1 MLELCRIQVDK
12 FQIKDALTFEELENL
27 KEQKDKMEA
36 HLIKMEEVFQ
46 DFPRIDLP
54 EKKKELLLNGVK
66 LKGFEKFQ
74 DGTYNVYINNSYIGL
89 GIVQNGT
96 LKRDI
101 II

>member
-54 EKKKELLLNGVK
+54 KKKKELLLNGVK

-74 DGTYNVYINNSYIGL
+74 NGTYNVYINNSYIGD

>member
-1 MLELCRIQVDK
+1 MLELNRIQVDK

-36 HLIKMEEVFQ
+36 HLIKIEDVFQ
-46 DFPRIDLP
+46 DFPKIDLP
-54 EKKKELLLNGVK
+54 ERKKEMLLNGVK

-74 DGTYNVYINNSYIGL
+74 EGTYNIYIANVYVGL
-89 GIVQNGT
+89 GIIQNGT